1 MMLSSRDVKLSSWV
15 VAELNVVVVVV
26 AAATELSVAVVVVVA
41 ATTELSVVVVVVFAA
56 IQVAATQVTVVVVVM
71 TQDAVVAVA
80 SSNCKMLSLPH
91 QTQCPA

>member
-56 IQVAATQVTVVVVVM
+56 TQVAAVVVVM

-80 SSNCKMLSLPH
+80 SSNCKMLSLPR